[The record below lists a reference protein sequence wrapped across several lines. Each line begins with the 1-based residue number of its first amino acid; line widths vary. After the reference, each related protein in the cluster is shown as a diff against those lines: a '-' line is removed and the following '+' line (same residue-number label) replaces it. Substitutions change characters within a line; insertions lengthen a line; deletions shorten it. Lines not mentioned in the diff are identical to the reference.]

1 VLARGNPYN
10 AARLC
15 AAGEALLQSHGFDL
29 GSAEGQPLGDTVTAA
44 RSALGNG
51 FDEAWAAGADLDVD
65 AAVDL
70 ALSALDESGTG
81 DR

>member
-1 VLARGNPYN
+1 
-10 AARLC
+10 
-15 AAGEALLQSHGFDL
+15 LLD
-29 GSAEGQPLGDTVTAA
+29 DTVIAV

-70 ALSALDESGTG
+70 ALSALDEPGTG
-81 DR
+81 DP

>member
-1 VLARGNPYN
+1 L
-10 AARLC
+10 
-15 AAGEALLQSHGFDL
+15 
-29 GSAEGQPLGDTVTAA
+29 LGDTVTVV

-70 ALSALDESGTG
+70 ALRALDESGTG
-81 DR
+81 DS